1 MAEEIEVQNQEET
14 AGIDEEQA
22 TINEKQLEEHIMNLK
37 GEKRSAKSRM
47 TRLLNNMA
55 AMLSNSNTEQKD
67 VKELLLRI
75 DEQKDETLHIMN
87 QLEDIYQRSKEYENA
102 KKVNDE
108 ADALVDQVEYE
119 TSSARMFLTSLAKK
133 QWSSSAVTVTS
144 SKESNVGETS
154 KQRQD
159 GDERRKNAELWA
171 RMRNEAEVQKKRELL
186 EEQEKQLRTAE
197 EQAEKKRQELVVLEK
212 GNNEDN
218 ENQQNSEQSNT
229 VERIEVNETPMRT
242 AQISLP
248 ANSNTPTRGAGAT
261 TSQAQLERI
270 RIPVFSGV
278 EAAKARLVR
287 KYGGSRRQVQ
297 SHLDELKKLR
307 PLEEN
312 NPKELEKFAD
322 ILERAVITL
331 KENGRESDLESG
343 TLRTIILGEIPERLL
358 AQYYRWVKE
367 NHYKDSLE
375 KLKDWV
381 AEEAEY
387 QMQASEIKNGINSD
401 GERRKERRYRSFFN
415 KESDKKEY
423 DPCSACAGSHPI
435 WKCDSFRNQAIDEKW
450 KIARRVGLCYRCLGK
465 DHLGSSC
472 TRSRQCNING
482 CKETHHRL
490 LHGQRRVNTKGPN
503 QDSNVTEKP
512 PMKQMVPEKKNLQEQ
527 ALGMEGDGNT
537 QATTMKTSTA
547 HDTKKIALRTIPVI
561 LKSGTR
567 KVYVNC
573 LLDEGS
579 DTTYINEDVIEEL
592 GLTGVKEKIEVKVAN
607 DQTISFMSNTFTIG
621 LESMDGR
628 VDTEIV
634 AKTSGKIC
642 GGNESC

>member
-22 TINEKQLEEHIMNLK
+22 TKVNEKQLEEHIMNLK

-55 AMLSNSNTEQKD
+55 AMLSDSNTEQKD

-87 QLEDIYQRSKEYENA
+87 QLENIYQRSKEYENA

-159 GDERRKNAELWA
+159 EDERRKNAELWA

-186 EEQEKQLRTAE
+186 EEQERQLRTAE
-197 EQAEKKRQELVVLEK
+197 EQAEKTRQELGVLEK

-218 ENQQNSEQSNT
+218 GNQQNSEQSNT
-229 VERIEVNETPMRT
+229 VERIEVNETLMRT

-261 TSQAQLERI
+261 TSQAQLEII
-270 RIPVFSGV
+270 RIPVFSGNKMDFKKWHAAFISCV
-278 EAAKARLVR
+278 DLTSLSPQFKMLRLEVCLNGEAAETIKGLGYSTEAYEAAKARLVR

-297 SHLDELKKLR
+297 SHLDELKKLK

-343 TLRTIILGEIPERLL
+343 TLRTIILVKIPERLL
-358 AQYYRWVKE
+358 AQYYRWIKE

-375 KLKDWV
+375 KLKD
-381 AEEAEY
+381 
-387 QMQASEIKNGINSD
+387 
-401 GERRKERRYRSFFN
+401 
-415 KESDKKEY
+415 
-423 DPCSACAGSHPI
+423 
-435 WKCDSFRNQAIDEKW
+435 
-450 KIARRVGLCYRCLGK
+450 
-465 DHLGSSC
+465 
-472 TRSRQCNING
+472 
-482 CKETHHRL
+482 
-490 LHGQRRVNTKGPN
+490 
-503 QDSNVTEKP
+503 
-512 PMKQMVPEKKNLQEQ
+512 
-527 ALGMEGDGNT
+527 
-537 QATTMKTSTA
+537 
-547 HDTKKIALRTIPVI
+547 
-561 LKSGTR
+561 
-567 KVYVNC
+567 
-573 LLDEGS
+573 
-579 DTTYINEDVIEEL
+579 
-592 GLTGVKEKIEVKVAN
+592 
-607 DQTISFMSNTFTIG
+607 
-621 LESMDGR
+621 
-628 VDTEIV
+628 
-634 AKTSGKIC
+634 
-642 GGNESC
+642 